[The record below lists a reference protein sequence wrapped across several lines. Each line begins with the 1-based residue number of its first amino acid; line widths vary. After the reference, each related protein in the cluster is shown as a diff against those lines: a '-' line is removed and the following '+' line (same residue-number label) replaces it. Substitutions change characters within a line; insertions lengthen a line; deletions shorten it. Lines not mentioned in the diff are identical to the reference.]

1 MLSERD
7 IEAAHPDAFDFVFGN
22 LPSAKRADFNRHL
35 TGCPYCQAVVDEYSE
50 IGGIIQQ
57 LPPHVDP
64 PAELEDRIVAAMVTA
79 QAEQRTQPDAEPSAE
94 DQSATRVY
102 PIPQPSSEPATQLHP
117 RPSGPADTRPRAPS
131 A

>member
-22 LPSAKRADFNRHL
+22 LPAAKRADFNRHL
-35 TGCPYCQAVVDEYSE
+35 TGCRYCQAVVDEYSE

-64 PAELEDRIVAAMVTA
+64 PAELEDRIVAAMVA
-79 QAEQRTQPDAEPSAE
+79 ALAEQRAKPDAEPDAE
-94 DQSATRVY
+94 DQAATRVY
-102 PIPQPSSEPATQLHP
+102 PIPQPKPI
-117 RPSGPADTRPRAPS
+117 
-131 A
+131 